1 MRVAGDLAQ
10 QVDQRSCDARPTGYT
25 SMNLARE
32 TVTSVKAFAES
43 RHRKRWPAYA
53 IHPSR

>member
-10 QVDQRSCDARPTGYT
+10 QVDQRSCDARLTGYA